1 MKFLSVK
8 NNHPHSVLKF
18 KNRTVNKV
26 KKYVFRIAIIYNLQI
41 RILPSSK
48 DHNENRIHHKI

>member
-18 KNRTVNKV
+18 KTRTVNKV

-41 RILPSSK
+41 RIFALWK
-48 DHNENRIHHKI
+48 DDNENRIKHKI